1 MKPAR
6 HLQFLAFLMLA
17 AALMISGCNKKA
29 DEATDA
35 TETATA
41 TEPATAAEPTTATE
55 TATEQP
61 KIRRKP
67 VPAAAP
73 SEPTVVVVPAGTSL
87 SVELGED
94 LGSKLSQTGQT
105 FDARLAS
112 AVVVSGQSIIPSG
125 ARVTG
130 TVVDAKPMGHFKGGA
145 RLALQ
150 LESVATRQG
159 TLPVATTMVEETLKG
174 KGKRTAGF
182 IAGGTGAG
190 ALIGGLTGGGKG
202 AAIGAAAGA
211 GAGTAGAAVTGN
223 KQIEMPAGTLLT
235 FRLEQPLRV
244 TP

>member
-1 MKPAR
+1 
-6 HLQFLAFLMLA
+6 
-17 AALMISGCNKKA
+17 
-29 DEATDA
+29 
-35 TETATA
+35 
-41 TEPATAAEPTTATE
+41 
-55 TATEQP
+55 
-61 KIRRKP
+61 
-67 VPAAAP
+67 
-73 SEPTVVVVPAGTSL
+73 
-87 SVELGED
+87 
-94 LGSKLSQTGQT
+94 
-105 FDARLAS
+105 
-112 AVVVSGQSIIPSG
+112 VSGQSIIPSG